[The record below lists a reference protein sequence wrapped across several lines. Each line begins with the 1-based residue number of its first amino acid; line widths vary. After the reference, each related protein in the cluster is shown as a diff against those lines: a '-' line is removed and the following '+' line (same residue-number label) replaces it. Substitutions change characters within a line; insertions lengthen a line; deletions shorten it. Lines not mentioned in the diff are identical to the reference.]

1 MSEIEILCEF
11 LNGLISFFDE
21 LIDQFPTEGDL
32 VIFRI
37 FLKDQIPIEDV
48 IKLFTNTINKDN
60 YKLKKMIKER
70 NETFFL
76 EENIFENLSKTKSL
90 HFKKLWRSG
99 KLDDDDK
106 KIILKWIDSFVYLS
120 DKYIKIKT
128 DKV

>member
-1 MSEIEILCEF
+1 
-11 LNGLISFFDE
+11 
-21 LIDQFPTEGDL
+21 
-32 VIFRI
+32 
-37 FLKDQIPIEDV
+37 
-48 IKLFTNTINKDN
+48 
-60 YKLKKMIKER
+60 MIKDR

-76 EENIFENLSKTKSL
+76 EENIFENLSKSKTL

-106 KIILKWIDSFVYLS
+106 KIIWKWIDSFVYLS

>member
-37 FLKDQIPIEDV
+37 FLKDQIPVEDV

-60 YKLKKMIKER
+60 YKLKKMIKDR

-76 EENIFENLSKTKSL
+76 EENIFENLSKSKTL

-106 KIILKWIDSFVYLS
+106 KK
-120 DKYIKIKT
+120 
-128 DKV
+128 